1 MLLSADLISRGRD
14 DRVVPTPVI
23 SPSYSITLPARASN
37 RSRKPIRSV
46 FAPVRILWAARLV
59 GLALFQLVRKENR
72 RAAIKSFP
80 QGNSCDQFIHS
91 ADASHGERFRSSPHG
106 YLLDRESI
114 HFDASGGRNDVGHDK
129 LTAVIFS

>member
-1 MLLSADLISRGRD
+1 VTAQGVLQQYL
-14 DRVVPTPVI
+14 PTPVI

-37 RSRKPIRSV
+37 RSRKPIR
-46 FAPVRILWAARLV
+46 VRILWAARLV